1 MEYEYKFAATK
12 EESPPKFV
20 APHHP
25 RLDHQ
30 LLYEGLGYDVVSC
43 ANLSHSISTRNPYR
57 FTKTTAIE
65 RLMYRM
71 VEGKFSHD
79 AMVNTFFKEN
89 PFSDRGESSCPNAM
103 RASLVALEPY
113 RQQGVMHAK
122 DKAMKR
128 YWCRQ
133 RVHAHSSVIRLDDSP
148 FHGGRSWIPSTAA
161 TFHIDSCIMQDKTT
175 LSTEMR
181 ALLNRSHSAKE
192 LELEFWRFFKRHYDN
207 LNCEADMLDNFFLT
221 SASLSSKIFVDGKK
235 KVESTRGM
243 FSWLHYRQSKQS

>member
-1 MEYEYKFAATK
+1 MEYSNPQQR
-12 EESPPKFV
+12 ESPPKFV

-71 VEGKFSHD
+71 VEGKFCHD

-103 RASLVALEPY
+103 RASLVALEPC
-113 RQQGVMHAK
+113 RQRGTMHTK
-122 DKAMKR
+122 GKAMTR

-133 RVHAHSSVIRLDDSP
+133 RVHATVGHPIGRLSI
-148 FHGGRSWIPSTAA
+148 SWWALWIPLYCYISY
-161 TFHIDSCIMQDKTT
+161 
-175 LSTEMR
+175 
-181 ALLNRSHSAKE
+181 
-192 LELEFWRFFKRHYDN
+192 RFMYYAR
-207 LNCEADMLDNFFLT
+207 
-221 SASLSSKIFVDGKK
+221 
-235 KVESTRGM
+235 
-243 FSWLHYRQSKQS
+243 